1 MIRFVVLITLSIL
14 TLLLLASC
22 SRQVNTPVAGSASS
36 EPLPIETFITIQETN
51 DQNDPANSSS
61 DAAFD
66 DPKYDEEKRVYEF
79 FNQEVINKEDEK
91 EIIRLL
97 SGIDW
102 IEYYR
107 LTDGDLKLMEW
118 ILQLEITESDD
129 VLQLL
134 NSTNGL
140 DGAMADTYSSIMG
153 NLLEKNMETF
163 ISCMTQLNEAKAEIV
178 YNLIGYDLSYDDQ
191 GEVVVTK
198 LNELLKKE
206 LSAKESDVCRRLLQE
221 IELRN

>member
-14 TLLLLASC
+14 TLLLASC
-22 SRQVNTPVAGSASS
+22 SHQVNTPVAGSASS
-36 EPLPIETFITIQETN
+36 EPLPIETFISIQETN
-51 DQNDPANSSS
+51 DQNDPTNSINNTV
-61 DAAFD
+61 FD
-66 DPKYDEEKRVYEF
+66 DPKYDEEKRVYEL

-97 SGIDW
+97 SDIDW

-134 NSTNGL
+134 NATNGL

-191 GEVVVTK
+191 GGVVVTK

-206 LSAKESDVCRRLLQE
+206 LSAKESDICQRLLQE